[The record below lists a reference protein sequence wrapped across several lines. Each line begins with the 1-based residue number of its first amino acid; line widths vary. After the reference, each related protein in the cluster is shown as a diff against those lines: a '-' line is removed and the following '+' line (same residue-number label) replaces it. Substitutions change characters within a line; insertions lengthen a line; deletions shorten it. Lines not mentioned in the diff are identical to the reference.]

1 MFRGLCHDVY
11 DQAETSGHNLREP
24 SKDPAV
30 DVAKPWNET
39 QRPTFQDLV
48 KVLFTDNGFEP
59 YGMDLYVTRVLSATW
74 IRPIRVDKM
83 W

>member
-39 QRPTFQDLV
+39 SVPR
-48 KVLFTDNGFEP
+48 FET
-59 YGMDLYVTRVLSATW
+59 LLESCLQTTILNLTRWTYMLLECF
-74 IRPIRVDKM
+74 PLPG
-83 W
+83 